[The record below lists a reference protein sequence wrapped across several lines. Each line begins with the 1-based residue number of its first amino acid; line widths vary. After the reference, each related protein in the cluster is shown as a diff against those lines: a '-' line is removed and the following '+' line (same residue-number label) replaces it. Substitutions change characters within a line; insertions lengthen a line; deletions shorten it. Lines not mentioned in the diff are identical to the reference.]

1 MSEPTVAMRSRASI
15 IFLLAV
21 GALST
26 LTLLI
31 STVVALRIGGG
42 AAPMSI
48 LDPGE
53 VVRWGLPVA
62 KSVMNLAMATAI
74 GALVVAAFVFA
85 ERSAQLKTIMNIAA
99 GASVLWVVSGF
110 LSLNFT
116 YLSVTGQAFSL
127 AQQHADGFWMFATE
141 IELGQY
147 LLMNLCGG
155 LAISILAIAWQRLTA
170 AALIAAIGFLSLVPL
185 ALTGHASGTANH
197 AMAVNSLGLHLL
209 GITTWVGGLI
219 VMVLVRHRSG
229 VQQVHVARYSSLALF
244 SFGMV
249 LLSGVINAQVRIGL
263 LENWISEYGLLVA
276 LKLGAIA
283 ILGAFG
289 AIYRR
294 KLVSEIDTHPRRF
307 WGLVGV
313 ELAIMAAAMG
323 IAAGLSRTA
332 PPLNPNDFV
341 GTTPAEILTG
351 EVLPPE
357 LTLTT
362 FLTQAKPDLLWL
374 TVSAIAIF
382 TYLLGVRRLARRGDS
397 WPVGR
402 TVSWVTGMLL
412 LAYITSG
419 ALNAYQEYLFSVH
432 MVAHMMLTMAVPIF
446 LVPGAPVTLLSRA
459 VQKRSDDSRGV
470 REWALWAVHT
480 KYAQF
485 VSHPLFAAFMFAS
498 SLVAFYFT
506 PIFGWSTRDHIGHE
520 WMVLHFL
527 ITGYLF
533 VQSIIGVDPGPHKI
547 QFPMRIM
554 LLIGTLAFHAF
565 FGLALMAGDGLL
577 LPEWFGAMGR
587 TWGPTPLED
596 QQIGGAIAWGI
607 GELPTAALTI
617 IVSIQWFK
625 SDAREARRLDRAAD
639 RAGNQDLKDYNAMLE
654 KLADRDSR
662 NS

>member
-1 MSEPTVAMRSRASI
+1 MKSVRESASK
-15 IFLLAV
+15 IFLLSV
-21 GALST
+21 SALAA
-26 LTLLI
+26 LAMVI
-31 STVVALRIGGG
+31 ATVAALKIGGG
-42 AAPMSI
+42 AQPFLL
-48 LDPGE
+48 LDPGD
-53 VVRWGLPVA
+53 VVRWGLPISRA
-62 KSVMNLAMATAI
+62 VMNTAMATSI
-74 GALVVAAFVFA
+74 GALVIAAFVFA
-85 ERSAQLKTIMNIAA
+85 EKSAQLKTAMNIAA
-99 GASVLWVVSGF
+99 GASVLWVFSGF

-116 YLSVTGQAFSL
+116 YLNVTGQAFTL
-127 AQQHADGFWMFATE
+127 EQTYADSFWMFATE
-141 IELGQY
+141 IDLGQY
-147 LLMNLCGG
+147 MLMNLAGG
-155 LAISILAIAWQRLTA
+155 LVISILAIASQRLTS
-170 AALIAAIGFLSLVPL
+170 AALTAVVGFLSLVPI

-209 GITTWVGGLI
+209 GVTIWVGGLI
-219 VMVLVRHRSG
+219 ALVLVRHRVG
-229 VQQVHVARYSSLALF
+229 ADQTHVARFSSLALF
-244 SFGMV
+244 SFGLV
-249 LLSGVINAQVRIGL
+249 FVSGLINAQVRIGL
-263 LENWISEYGLLVA
+263 IENWVSEYGLLVA
-276 LKLGAIA
+276 LKLAAIA
-283 ILGAFG
+283 VLGLLGAV
-289 AIYRR
+289 YRI
-294 KLVSEIDTHPRRF
+294 KLVAALPTRPRAF
-307 WGLVGV
+307 WGLVGIEV
-313 ELAIMAAAMG
+313 AIMAAAIG

-332 PPLNPNDFV
+332 PPINPNDLV

-351 EVLPPE
+351 ELMPPE
-357 LTLTT
+357 LTVAT
-362 FLTQAKPDLLWL
+362 FFTQAKPDLLWL
-374 TVSAIAIF
+374 TVAVTAIV
-382 TYLLGVRRLARRGDS
+382 TYLLGVRRLAKRGDHWS
-397 WPVGR
+397 VGR

-446 LVPGAPVTLLSRA
+446 LVPGAPITLLSRA
-459 VQKRSDDSRGV
+459 VQKRTDDSRGV

-485 VSHPLFAAFMFAS
+485 VSYPLFAAFMFAS

-520 WMVLHFL
+520 WMVVHFL

-547 QFPMRIM
+547 QFPLRIM

-617 IVSIQWFK
+617 IVSVQWFR

-639 RAGNQDLKDYNAMLE
+639 RGGNQELKDYNAMLS

-662 NS
+662 SN

>member
-1 MSEPTVAMRSRASI
+1 MKSVRESASK
-15 IFLLAV
+15 IFLLSV
-21 GALST
+21 SALAA
-26 LTLLI
+26 LAMVI
-31 STVVALRIGGG
+31 ATVAALKIGGG
-42 AAPMSI
+42 AQPFLL
-48 LDPGE
+48 LDPGD
-53 VVRWGLPVA
+53 VVRWGLPISRA
-62 KSVMNLAMATAI
+62 VMNTAMATSI
-74 GALVVAAFVFA
+74 GALVIAAFVFA
-85 ERSAQLKTIMNIAA
+85 EKSAQLKTAMNIAA
-99 GASVLWVVSGF
+99 GASVLWVISGF

-116 YLSVTGQAFSL
+116 YLNVTGQAFTL
-127 AQQHADGFWMFATE
+127 EQTYADSFWMFATE
-141 IELGQY
+141 IDLGQY
-147 LLMNLCGG
+147 MLMNLAGG
-155 LAISILAIAWQRLTA
+155 LVISILAIASQRLTS
-170 AALIAAIGFLSLVPL
+170 AALTAVVGFLSLVPI

-209 GITTWVGGLI
+209 GVTIWVGGLI
-219 VMVLVRHRSG
+219 ALVLVRHRVG
-229 VQQVHVARYSSLALF
+229 ADQTHVARFSSLALF
-244 SFGMV
+244 SFGLV
-249 LLSGVINAQVRIGL
+249 FVSGLINAQVRIGL
-263 LENWISEYGLLVA
+263 IENWASEYGLLVA
-276 LKLGAIA
+276 LKLAAIA
-283 ILGAFG
+283 VLGLLGAV
-289 AIYRR
+289 YRI
-294 KLVSEIDTHPRRF
+294 KLVAALPTRPRAF
-307 WGLVGV
+307 WGLVGIEV
-313 ELAIMAAAMG
+313 AIMAAAIG

-357 LTLTT
+357 LTVTT
-362 FLTQAKPDLLWL
+362 FFTQAKPDLLWL
-374 TVSAIAIF
+374 TVALTAIVA
-382 TYLLGVRRLARRGDS
+382 YLLGVRRLAKRGDHWS
-397 WPVGR
+397 AGR

-446 LVPGAPVTLLSRA
+446 LVPGAPITLLSRA
-459 VQKRSDDSRGV
+459 VQKRTDDSRGV

-485 VSHPLFAAFMFAS
+485 VSYPLFAAFMFAS

-520 WMVLHFL
+520 WMVVHFL

-547 QFPMRIM
+547 QFPLRIM

-617 IVSIQWFK
+617 IVSVQWFR

-639 RAGNQDLKDYNAMLE
+639 RGGNQELKDYNAMLS

-662 NS
+662 SN